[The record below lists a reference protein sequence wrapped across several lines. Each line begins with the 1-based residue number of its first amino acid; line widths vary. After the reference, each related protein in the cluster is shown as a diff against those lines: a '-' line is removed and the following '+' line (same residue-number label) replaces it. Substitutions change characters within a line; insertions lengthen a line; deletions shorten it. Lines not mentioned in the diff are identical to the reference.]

1 MSFSSGQSRLIQLP
15 PTEEAE
21 GSALDDSSV
30 YVEATSPDDFTGRL
44 GLDQNVLERVLY
56 RGDFFANYRIL
67 GFIGA
72 GGMGEIYAAER
83 LEDDGPRRK
92 AVALKVVSNEHASDS
107 DVLERL
113 EREALLCSEISSKN
127 VVRIYE
133 YGIEEKGRGF
143 VAMEILHGEE
153 LFERMKHHKI
163 FPLRKLAE
171 IAVQILQ
178 GLHAVHS
185 AGIVHRD
192 IKPEN
197 IFLAKDLR
205 TKEEVVKLLDFGIAR
220 REVDPDDPLV
230 KHPNQLLATPQ
241 YMSPEQTRSPEVDLR
256 SDLYSL
262 GVVLYECAAG
272 CPPFDRETPYA
283 TMIAHQKEP
292 VTPLPSTLDP
302 EFCEIIY
309 KTLAKK
315 PRDRWQSAREMAQ
328 VIQRWIDE
336 TSWVDGLPGGR
347 GFENPD
353 ASSGKDDLFSDLLLE
368 EASSP
373 INETPMFGATAANQS
388 RESDRGTPLGVPAA
402 GVLRKRRSSSNH
414 PKPKAASSFDPTR
427 GVFEEVG
434 KVPSS
439 FSSSSHDGL
448 FDFDKKP
455 SASAPAPSPAPSAA
469 KASQTTGNQ
478 TPQRSDRFSTS
489 DLPSFAS
496 ASQDELELDEVPLA
510 LAPTNKERRTRPAPS
525 RSPSASSA
533 NAPAASSPR
542 SDRSAAGKGGEK
554 SSQSAKI
561 VTGVMIG
568 IFVIAL
574 LVAIASMFGSGN
586 EKQVAAEMPSDDIVD
601 PLSN

>member
-15 PTEEAE
+15 PKEEDE
-21 GSALDDSSV
+21 HDLDNSGV
-30 YVEATSPDDFTGRL
+30 YVDVQSPEDFTGRL
-44 GLDQNVLERVLY
+44 GLDENALERVLY

-92 AVALKVVSNEHASDS
+92 AVALKVVSNEHASNS

-113 EREALLCSEISSKN
+113 EREALLCSEVSSKH

-133 YGIEEKGRGF
+133 YGIEEQGRGF

-153 LFERMKHHKI
+153 LFERMKHYKI

-171 IAVQILQ
+171 IAVQILR
-178 GLHAVHS
+178 GLHAIHS

-197 IFLAKDLR
+197 IFISKDLR

-230 KHPNQLLATPQ
+230 KNPNQMLATPQ
-241 YMSPEQTRSPEVDLR
+241 YMSPEQTRSPEVDFR

-272 CPPFDRETPYA
+272 CPPFDGETPYA
-283 TMIAHQKEP
+283 TMIAHQKES

-315 PRDRWQSAREMAQ
+315 PRERWQSAREMAQ

-347 GFENPD
+347 GFDNPD
-353 ASSGKDDLFSDLLLE
+353 AFGGKDDLFSDLLLDSSAT
-368 EASSP
+368 ASP
-373 INETPMFGATAANQS
+373 VNNTPMFGS
-388 RESDRGTPLGVPAA
+388 ESASSNKTSERGTPIGVPAA
-402 GVLRKRRSSSNH
+402 GVLRKRRSSQNNPR
-414 PKPKAASSFDPTR
+414 PKVADKFDPTS
-427 GVFEEVG
+427 GVFEEAG
-434 KVPSS
+434 AVPSS
-439 FSSSSHDGL
+439 FGSSSHDGL
-448 FDFDKKP
+448 FDFGDSKPAQSAQPAKATKP
-455 SASAPAPSPAPSAA
+455 SPSPQPKPAA
-469 KASQTTGNQ
+469 KKEE
-478 TPQRSDRFSTS
+478 
-489 DLPSFAS
+489 LPSFAE
-496 ASQDELELDEVPLA
+496 AARGGGLELDDVSLDPKKTGAGASFSREPR
-510 LAPTNKERRTRPAPS
+510 APRPPS
-525 RSPSASSA
+525 QPSAGGAKQESSSDTA
-533 NAPAASSPR
+533 KVITWAVILVFVLAAL
-542 SDRSAAGKGGEK
+542 
-554 SSQSAKI
+554 
-561 VTGVMIG
+561 
-568 IFVIAL
+568 IA
-574 LVAIASMFGSGN
+574 VASMFKNSGAD
-586 EKQVAAEMPSDDIVD
+586 EADAETAVEAPEDDIVD

>member
-15 PTEEAE
+15 PAEEAE
-21 GSALDDSSV
+21 DSALDNDGV
-30 YVEATSPDDFTGRL
+30 YVEATSPDDFTGHL

-56 RGDFFANYRIL
+56 RGDFFSNYRIL

-92 AVALKVVSNEHASDS
+92 AVALKVVSNEHASNAE
-107 DVLERL
+107 VLERL
-113 EREALLCSEISSKN
+113 EREALLCSEISSKH

-153 LFERMKHHKI
+153 LFERMKHYKI
-163 FPLRKLAE
+163 FPLRELAE
-171 IAVQILQ
+171 IAVQILR

-192 IKPEN
+192 LKPEN
-197 IFLAKDLR
+197 IFLAKDMR
-205 TKEEVVKLLDFGIAR
+205 THEEIVKLLDFGIAR

-283 TMIAHQKEP
+283 TMIAHQKDP

-315 PRDRWQSAREMAQ
+315 PRERWQSAREMAQ

-347 GFENPD
+347 GFESAD
-353 ASSGKDDLFSDLLLE
+353 VLGSKDDLFSDLLLD

-373 INETPMFGATAANQS
+373 INETPMFGATAASKARQS
-388 RESDRGTPLGVPAA
+388 ERGTPLGVPAA

-414 PKPKAASSFDPTR
+414 PKPKVADNFDPTR

-448 FDFDKKP
+448 FDFDKTASDP
-455 SASAPAPSPAPSAA
+455 PSAPAPS
-469 KASQTTGNQ
+469 QTTRNVPPQ
-478 TPQRSDRFSTS
+478 NTPSSG
-489 DLPSFAS
+489 LPSFAS
-496 ASQDELELDEVPLA
+496 ASQEELELDDVPMS
-510 LAPTNKERRTRPAPS
+510 LAPNARSRQPRPVPS
-525 RSPSASSA
+525 STKTSTTTSTP
-533 NAPAASSPR
+533 NQAAS
-542 SDRSAAGKGGEK
+542 KGGGDEK
-554 SSQSAKI
+554 SSQSAKV
-561 VTGVMIG
+561 VTGVMIA
-568 IFVIAL
+568 IFVLAL
-574 LVAIASMFGSGN
+574 LVALASMFGGGKG
-586 EKQVAAEMPSDDIVD
+586 EQVAAEAPTDDIVD